1 MKTFWLA
8 LSSTLISIPLFGQI
22 SVPQLTNA
30 VTIDGTIGAGEW
42 SDASAVNS
50 FGNTVSGS
58 PSGIS
63 GNFQLKWD
71 STNLYALFQITDD
84 LRNSDSGDGSPL
96 TLNTF
101 NDDSVELFFDVN
113 NSNAESLNT
122 IDQNYQYRFAVG
134 GTAGVINSSELE
146 TGPIDSNLLS
156 GVNFAHSGA
165 TSYNMEI
172 SVPWSTLGFAAAIGN
187 NLGFDAALNDDDSP
201 TSPFPGNGRDSQLFW
216 NAINDSAF
224 NDASQWGDI
233 QLTAAI
239 PEPSTVSLLMGLT
252 GIGAWFIV
260 RRRRTPT
267 NLA

>member
-8 LSSTLISIPLFGQI
+8 LSSTLISMPLFGQI

-30 VTIDGTIGAGEW
+30 VTIDGTISAGEW
-42 SDASAVNS
+42 SDASVVNS
-50 FGNTVSGS
+50 FNTTPVSGTA
-58 PSGIS
+58 SGIS
-63 GNFQLKWD
+63 GDFRLKWD
-71 STNLYALFQITDD
+71 ATNIYALFQITDD
-84 LRNSDSGDGSPL
+84 VRNSDSGDGLANP
-96 TLNTF
+96 LNTF

-113 NSNAESLNT
+113 NSNAGSLNA
-122 IDQNYQYRFAVG
+122 IDENYQYRFAVG
-134 GTAGVINSSELE
+134 GTAGTINSSELE
-146 TGPIDSNLLS
+146 TGPIDSNLLT
-156 GVNFAHSGA
+156 GVNFAHLGA
-165 TSYNMEI
+165 TSYDMEI
-172 SVPWSTLGFAAAIGN
+172 SVPWTTLGFAPSIGS

-260 RRRRTPT
+260 RRRRAT
-267 NLA
+267 N